1 MMNSRGPWWRVT
13 IGAIVG
19 HAFCTGLAVVG
30 GRIVAL
36 KISQRAVALV
46 GGLLFFAF
54 AFQAL
59 MYGAPGSD
67 LVAKGR

>member
-1 MMNSRGPWWRVT
+1 MQLVPLHL
-13 IGAIVG
+13 G

-36 KISQRAVALV
+36 KISQRAVALT

-59 MYGAPGSD
+59 MYGAPGSE
-67 LVAKGR
+67 LISKSR